1 MKQERQLTADAV
13 LARAAVV
20 QDQDPEFLGVVK
32 DLQWYGILTKY
43 HINILIDRV
52 NLVGLI

>member
-13 LARAAVV
+13 LAGAAVV

-32 DLQWYGILTKY
+32 DL
-43 HINILIDRV
+43 
-52 NLVGLI
+52 